1 MGDHGTMN
9 VPNVPFING
18 VEYELDEHMIRTGQW
33 RKRQFYAGIKDT
45 RSPRDRKPCEWR
57 SGPVRP

>member
-1 MGDHGTMN
+1 MN